1 MRIENILSK
10 HQLVPLVFQQSQVA
24 AAQTNVQL
32 YVNEV
37 ATPHVLTNTEYCMPF
52 AGEIIGISFATTVA
66 GTTGAFTIGPTIA
79 GAECTDPTLTVGVLT
94 EGSDTCRRGTNPFAA
109 KALIGAEITT
119 AAGWD
124 GTTADLLVTVWVLL
138 NVAGI

>member
-1 MRIENILSK
+1 MQKTNDLSAW
-10 HQLVPLVFQQSQVA
+10 QLVPLVFQQSQVA

-52 AGEIIGISFATTVA
+52 AGEIVGISFATTVA

-79 GAECTDPTLTVGVLT
+79 GVECTDPTLTVGVTT
-94 EGSDTCRRGTNPFAA
+94 EGSDRCPRGTNAFA
-109 KALIGAEITT
+109 KNALIGAEITT

-138 NVAGI
+138 RLDAI